1 MVNFEELQKEGVQLE
16 VKGTF
21 LNLRECDVEKPS
33 RRERAT
39 FPDEIVLASDRS
51 EAEEAS
57 AVFQSNA

>member
-1 MVNFEELQKEGVQLE
+1 MVNFEELEKEGVKIE

-21 LNLRECDVEKPS
+21 LNLSCGPS

-51 EAEEAS
+51 EAQEAS